1 MKASDIKVGKT
12 YRNRGAG
19 TTQRKVTGIGLE
31 FRPERR
37 YSTIPPP
44 DDMPGVEFEQGFGD
58 WSLWTRADQPA
69 PRPEPR
75 RLWLDSFASWAGS
88 EVSE

>member
-31 FRPERR
+31 FQPERR
-37 YSTIPPP
+37 YSAERP
-44 DDMPGVEFEQGFGD
+44 DGMPGVEFQQKTLVGGAMRQGFAD
-58 WSLWTRADQPA
+58 WSA
-69 PRPEPR
+69 PR
-75 RLWLDSFASWAGS
+75 RLWMDSFASWAGS
-88 EVSE
+88 DASE

>member
-1 MKASDIKVGKT
+1 MKVSDTKVGKT
-12 YRNRGAG
+12 HRNRGAG
-19 TTQRKVTGIGLE
+19 KTQRKVTGIGIE
-31 FRPERR
+31 FQPERR
-37 YSTIPPP
+37 YSAERP

-88 EVSE
+88 EVTE

>member
-19 TTQRKVTGIGLE
+19 KTQRKVTGIGLE
-31 FRPERR
+31 YQPDRRFSDERPDWM
-37 YSTIPPP
+37 S
-44 DDMPGVEFEQGFGD
+44 GVEYQQ
-58 WSLWTRADQPA
+58 RATYGNS
-69 PRPEPR
+69 RGSGKWNEPR